1 MWFQR
6 IQNIG
11 RPAIYALLV
20 LCFMIPLMHPI
31 GFPLNYSA
39 HTNAAFELMNNLP
52 EGSIVLQTVGFNPAV
67 DAEVWPQMLALAKH
81 WMSLGVKII
90 YYPVFQEG
98 VMYASR
104 IEDTVAPE
112 YGYKYGED
120 FVILPFKAGGETAI
134 AGLGDFYSFIEKDV
148 HGSAIAKM
156 PLFEDFSGISDLA
169 LAVAVTGS
177 EDGYFL
183 VRHINE
189 PFKVPIIVGGTAPV
203 LPAIGPYLSS
213 GQIEGAIIGLSG
225 AAQYEIM
232 AGVPGSATGAMDAQS
247 MGHLLITGLVVLGNV
262 GFLVERKK
270 RGKGVN

>member
-11 RPAIYALLV
+11 RPTIYALLV
-20 LCFMIPLMHPI
+20 LSFMIPLMRPI

-39 HTNAAFELMNNLP
+39 YTNAAFELMNNLP
-52 EGSIVLQTVGFNPAV
+52 QGSFVLQTVGFNPAV

-81 WMSLGVKII
+81 WMSLGLKII

-104 IEDTVAPE
+104 IEDGVAPE

-120 FVILPFKAGGETAI
+120 YVILPFKAGGETAI

-148 HGSAIAKM
+148 YGTPIVQM
-156 PLFEDFSGISDLA
+156 PLFEDFSGITDLA

-189 PFKVPIIVGGTAPV
+189 PFKIPVIVGGTAPV

-232 AGVPGSATGAMDAQS
+232 AEVPGSATGAMDAQS
-247 MGHLLITGLVVLGNV
+247 MGHLLIAGLVVLGNV
-262 GFLVERKK
+262 GFLAERKY
-270 RGKGVN
+270 RRKGVN